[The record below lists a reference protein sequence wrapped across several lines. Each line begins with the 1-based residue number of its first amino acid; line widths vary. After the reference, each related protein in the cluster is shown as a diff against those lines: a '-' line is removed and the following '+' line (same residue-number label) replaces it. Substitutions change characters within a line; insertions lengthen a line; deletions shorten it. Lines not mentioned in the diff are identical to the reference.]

1 MKAMKVAKKKLKA
14 KTVKRRVFD
23 GAMDK
28 TSSKLTKGDLIKN
41 KHGKV
46 VSKKMHSRGQK
57 NPWMVAVIAA
67 RKALKIQ
74 GLPGCNHS
82 YHPWIFNAFRAA
94 ITATIHGLCMVK

>member
-74 GLPGCNHS
+74 GL
-82 YHPWIFNAFRAA
+82 
-94 ITATIHGLCMVK
+94 CMVKKGTPLYDKAKELMASA